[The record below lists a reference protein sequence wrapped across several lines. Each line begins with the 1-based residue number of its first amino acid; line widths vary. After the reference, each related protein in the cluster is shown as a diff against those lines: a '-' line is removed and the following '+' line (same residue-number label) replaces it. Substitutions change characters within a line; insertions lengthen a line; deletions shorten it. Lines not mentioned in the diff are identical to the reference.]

1 MSYVVNSY
9 SGVVIFEGSHDE
21 CLNYVCKMALKDNFG
36 IYRYWKDEFGVEC
49 YDVGHS
55 AIYQII
61 NN

>member
-9 SGVVIFEGSHDE
+9 TGEVIFDGSHDE
-21 CLNYVCKMALKDNFG
+21 CLNYVGQMALKDNFG
-36 IYRYWKDEFGVEC
+36 IYKHWKDEYGVEC

-55 AIYQII
+55 TFYQII

>member
-1 MSYVVNSY
+1 MSCVVNSY
-9 SGVVIFEGSHDE
+9 TGEVIFEGSHDE

-36 IYRYWKDEFGVEC
+36 IYRYWKDEYGVEC

-55 AIYQII
+55 TFYQII